1 MKDLKPV
8 LKRDIIIIFAAV
20 ILSVIM
26 LCLMKN
32 NYSGEKY
39 AQIRIDGETVK
50 TVELSESKAYCFT
63 VDELDGVEF
72 EVENGKIRVKSSDC
86 KDKICVNTRFI
97 ENINETVICLPKKM
111 YIIIAGEDNADFDAV
126 VG

>member
-1 MKDLKPV
+1 M
-8 LKRDIIIIFAAV
+8 RSIFTVSPAHRNT
-20 ILSVIM
+20 LW
-26 LCLMKN
+26 
-32 NYSGEKY
+32 YSGEKY
-39 AQIRIDGETVK
+39 AQIRIDGKTVK
-50 TVELSESKAYCFT
+50 TVLLSSDKSYCFT

-86 KDKICVNTRFI
+86 KDKICVNTKFI

-111 YIIIAGEDNADFDAV
+111 YIVITGEGNADFDAV